1 MKIKINNIIKH
12 RLKFIFFLIF
22 LLMIQVNKK
31 INILEEFPQN
41 TKDIKDIKVCLCMLG
56 KKENPYAKETV
67 QYYKNIGY
75 NHIYIYDNN
84 DIGDEKLEDVLY
96 NEINNNFVTIIDVRG
111 LRKQQ
116 CSSYKHCYEKYNKYY
131 DWLSFFDFDEF
142 LYIKNN
148 KTVQEFLSDEKYKK
162 CANVKINWLS
172 YTDNDLI
179 YYEDKSV
186 LERFKSYRTDLGI
199 NVHTKSTVRGGL
211 RRNYWTSYH
220 NSHTSEVKFT
230 SCNTIGEIVPYN
242 LVYIKP
248 NYDFA
253 YLKHFSTKTIEEFCL
268 KLKRG
273 YPAYDVV
280 NNKKLLNRRL
290 NDFFSV
296 NKKTKEK
303 IDFIKNFFKID
314 FE

>member
-1 MKIKINNIIKH
+1 
-12 RLKFIFFLIF
+12 
-22 LLMIQVNKK
+22 MIQVNKK

-56 KKENPYAKETV
+56 KKENLYAKETV
-67 QYYKNIGY
+67 QYYKKIGY

-116 CSSYKHCYEKYNKYY
+116 CSSYKHCYEKYNKFY

-148 KTVQEFLSDEKYKK
+148 KTIQEFLSDEKYKK

-179 YYEDKSV
+179 YY
-186 LERFKSYRTDLGI
+186 
-199 NVHTKSTVRGGL
+199 
-211 RRNYWTSYH
+211 
-220 NSHTSEVKFT
+220 
-230 SCNTIGEIVPYN
+230 
-242 LVYIKP
+242 
-248 NYDFA
+248 
-253 YLKHFSTKTIEEFCL
+253 
-268 KLKRG
+268 
-273 YPAYDVV
+273 
-280 NNKKLLNRRL
+280 
-290 NDFFSV
+290 
-296 NKKTKEK
+296 
-303 IDFIKNFFKID
+303 
-314 FE
+314 